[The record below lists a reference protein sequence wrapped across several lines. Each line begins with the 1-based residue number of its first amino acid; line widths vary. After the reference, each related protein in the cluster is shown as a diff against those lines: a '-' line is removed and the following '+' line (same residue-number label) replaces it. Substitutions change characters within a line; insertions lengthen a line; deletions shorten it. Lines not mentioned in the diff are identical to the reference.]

1 MSLNIEKLRE
11 ILVSKD
17 IKIDKGITD
26 EEFEKIEKFYS
37 IKFPQICDFYIN
49 HFCQNFTIGVI
60 FQKKMYQK

>member
-11 ILVSKD
+11 ILVNNE
-17 IKIDKGITD
+17 IKIDKGLTD
-26 EEFEKIEKFYS
+26 EELEKIFIQLNFLKF
-37 IKFPQICDFYIN
+37 CDYYIN